1 MVKQLY
7 QFYGISNIDDYIK
20 EAEEDTEND
29 VDQNHD
35 EPQLQGGENG
45 DQDLEQGGTNTTLV
59 LKGDGSGDGEEETQR
74 SCTAVNPRNGG
85 EESNRCD
92 VGDDEGDGDVTNQ
105 DEHAVTSSTPI
116 SGTSLLQVSRP
127 AASHIRSPPA
137 KNLRKRKASFTPL
150 AVRQPRRH
158 HH

>member
-7 QFYGISNIDDYIK
+7 QFYGIRNIDDYTK

-45 DQDLEQGGTNTTLV
+45 DQDLDEQGGTHTTLV

-74 SCTAVNPRNGG
+74 SCTAVNPNKEGNGG
-85 EESNRCD
+85 EESNEKRD
-92 VGDDEGDGDVTNQ
+92 VRDDEGDGDETNQ
-105 DEHAVTSSTPI
+105 DEHTVTSSTPI
-116 SGTSLLQVSRP
+116 PGTSLLQVSRP
-127 AASHIRSPPA
+127 EASPI
-137 KNLRKRKASFTPL
+137 
-150 AVRQPRRH
+150 
-158 HH
+158 

>member
-7 QFYGISNIDDYIK
+7 QFYGIRNIDDYTK

-45 DQDLEQGGTNTTLV
+45 DQDLDEQGGTHTILV
-59 LKGDGSGDGEEETQR
+59 LKGDGSRDGEEETQR
-74 SCTAVNPRNGG
+74 SCTAVNPNNEGNGG
-85 EESNRCD
+85 EESNEKCD
-92 VGDDEGDGDVTNQ
+92 VRDDEGDGDETNQ

-116 SGTSLLQVSRP
+116 PGTSLLQVSQP
-127 AASHIRSPPA
+127 EASPI
-137 KNLRKRKASFTPL
+137 
-150 AVRQPRRH
+150 
-158 HH
+158 